1 MTRRQKSNV
10 MYGRPPLGKKQMQIR
25 YSGLER
31 SCIRPHMRA
40 SPSSYFFIG
49 VLPSWLSAAHFNF
62 LPRRSSHHKQGTSL
76 QTSHP
81 AGRRPHHGPA
91 FGTGELQEG
100 GNHSIRRRLT
110 RQAGQRRRPLGS
122 VCPCRS
128 TARVPIRK
136 VNQATGFITAP
147 SGTTPWVANRH
158 KAIRSRRAIATTMTL
173 RMRFPVPPTRSR
185 NQMT

>member
-1 MTRRQKSNV
+1 M
-10 MYGRPPLGKKQMQIR
+10 
-25 YSGLER
+25 R
-31 SCIRPHMRA
+31 SCVRPHMRA

-49 VLPSWLSAAHFNF
+49 FSFIFRCRDRFSLR
-62 LPRRSSHHKQGTSL
+62 PRRSSRHSRALPCK
-76 QTSHP
+76 
-81 AGRRPHHGPA
+81 PH
-91 FGTGELQEG
+91 
-100 GNHSIRRRLT
+100 IRRDDVPTTVPHSGRESSRRAAPLYKT
-110 RQAGQRRRPLGS
+110 ALSCQAGQRRRPLGS

-136 VNQATGFITAP
+136 VNQARGFITAP
-147 SGTTPWVANRH
+147 SGTTPWVAYRH

>member
-1 MTRRQKSNV
+1 
-10 MYGRPPLGKKQMQIR
+10 L
-25 YSGLER
+25 R
-31 SCIRPHMRA
+31 SCVRPHMRA

-49 VLPSWLSAAHFNF
+49 VLPSWLSAVVHFNF
-62 LPRRSSHHKQGTSL
+62 LPRRSSRHKQGTSL

-122 VCPCRS
+122 VCPCRL
-128 TARVPIRK
+128 TARVQFNSQSTYDNEESCTNIPG
-136 VNQATGFITAP
+136 QFAG
-147 SGTTPWVANRH
+147 SGCNLALANLVAGD
-158 KAIRSRRAIATTMTL
+158 
-173 RMRFPVPPTRSR
+173 TRSNNSSLR
-185 NQMT
+185 PVERLL